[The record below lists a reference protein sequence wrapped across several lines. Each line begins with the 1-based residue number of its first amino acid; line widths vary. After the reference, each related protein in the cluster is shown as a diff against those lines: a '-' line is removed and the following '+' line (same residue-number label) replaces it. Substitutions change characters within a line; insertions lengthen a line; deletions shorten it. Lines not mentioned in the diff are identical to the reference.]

1 MFAHRNMLSRTSS
14 IFSLQ
19 TFIIL
24 ETCFYPAAGEKAREK
39 DVAVGCGTRC
49 RTETQLAL
57 AADFSELHQDP
68 RRKEK

>member
-1 MFAHRNMLSRTSS
+1 MSAHTNMLSRTSS

-19 TFIIL
+19 TFVFL
-24 ETCFYPAAGEKAREK
+24 ETWFYPAAGKKAREK

-49 RTETQLAL
+49 RTKAQVAP

-68 RRKEK
+68 R

>member
-1 MFAHRNMLSRTSS
+1 MLSPTSS

-19 TFIIL
+19 TFVFL
-24 ETCFYPAAGEKAREK
+24 ETCFYSDAGKKAREK

-49 RTETQLAL
+49 CTKAQLAL

-68 RRKEK
+68 R

>member
-1 MFAHRNMLSRTSS
+1 MSAHTNMFSRKTL

-19 TFIIL
+19 PFVFL
-24 ETCFYPAAGEKAREK
+24 ETCFYPAVGKKAREK

-49 RTETQLAL
+49 RTEAQLAL

-68 RRKEK
+68 R